1 MSGMI
6 RAELMLLW
14 DERLGRWPPQVLAP
28 WLEVK
33 EAFQNEIQN
42 KTQTSADQFW
52 PRNTPIINKYKRG
65 IWATCTSWAFKK
77 KKSPEIASSCLS
89 DSDFCFDS
97 VLGKLHCFE
106 WFAAQF
112 CDIYCFLDEKEKT
125 PLGLFRICSSV
136 ISTYVS
142 LFSGWSWKCVL
153 AFSPFKFIELHSE
166 EPLFLSVGQCVQKGL
181 FSTC

>member
-1 MSGMI
+1 MRDWADGLLRSWPHGWRSGRHFRMKWKQKI
-6 RAELMLLW
+6 GPL
-14 DERLGRWPPQVLAP
+14 
-28 WLEVK
+28 K
-33 EAFQNEIQN
+33 
-42 KTQTSADQFW
+42 DQFW
-52 PRNTPIINKYKRG
+52 PRNTPIISKYKRG

-153 AFSPFKFIELHSE
+153 AFPPFKFIELHSE
-166 EPLFLSVGQCVQKGL
+166 KPLVLSIGQCVQKGL
-181 FSTC
+181 FSSC

>member
-6 RAELMLLW
+6 RAELILLW
-14 DERLGRWPPQVLAP
+14 DERLGRWPPEVLAP
-28 WLEVK
+28 RLEVR
-33 EAFQNEIQN
+33 EAFQNEIKHKN
-42 KTQTSADQFW
+42 QTSADQLW
-52 PRNTPIINKYKRG
+52 PRNTPIVSKYKRR

-77 KKSPEIASSCLS
+77 NPSWNSIQLFKWLRF
-89 DSDFCFDS
+89 FCFDS

-153 AFSPFKFIELHSE
+153 AFPPFKFIELHSE
-166 EPLFLSVGQCVQKGL
+166 EPLFLSVGQCVQNSL
-181 FSTC
+181 FSSC

>member
-6 RAELMLLW
+6 TAELILLW
-14 DERLGRWPPQVLAP
+14 DKSLGRWPPEVLASR
-28 WLEVK
+28 LEVK
-33 EAFQNEIQN
+33 EAFQNEI
-42 KTQTSADQFW
+42 KTKNQTSADQFW
-52 PRNTPIINKYKRG
+52 PRNTPIISKYKRG
-65 IWATCTSWAFKK
+65 IWATCTSWAL
-77 KKSPEIASSCLS
+77 KKSWNSIQLS

-106 WFAAQF
+106 WFAAQL

-153 AFSPFKFIELHSE
+153 AFPPFKFIELHSE

-181 FSTC
+181 FSSC